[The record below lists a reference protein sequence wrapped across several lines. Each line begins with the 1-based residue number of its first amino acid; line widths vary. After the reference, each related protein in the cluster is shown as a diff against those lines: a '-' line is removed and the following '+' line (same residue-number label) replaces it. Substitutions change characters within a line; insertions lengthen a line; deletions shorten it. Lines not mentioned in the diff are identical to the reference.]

1 MQRRYN
7 VNKVLSHLPGKHFN
21 RFVIILKNDL
31 HCHHCQRQD
40 CKIQLLVHH
49 IRSKSKDLG
58 RRMCR
63 RGSMNQVLGK
73 RQAEYRD
80 QNIKL
85 TFNYHQYQYVSFI
98 ANLSGATLFYFAIVS
113 NPHVHC
119 IKKKY
124 HFPVLT
130 GKIKVLRTFM
140 YQLRT
145 QILILRTVTFQ
156 CTPTSGECSLGHQK
170 YLWVWVS
177 FLLFSFCICH
187 YQDFQPQRE
196 KFRGMFLTHNLLI
209 FFFSFPFH
217 FLALVLFRGVGG
229 SYGTSDFIVKKKY

>member
-7 VNKVLSHLPGKHFN
+7 VNKVLSHLPGKHFS
-21 RFVIILKNDL
+21 RFVIILKHYL

-49 IRSKSKDLG
+49 VRSKSKDLG

-73 RQAEYRD
+73 RQVEYRD

-85 TFNYHQYQYVSFI
+85 TFNYHQYQYGSFF
-98 ANLSGATLFYFAIVS
+98 ANFSGATLFYFAIVS

-156 CTPTSGECSLGHQK
+156 CTPTSGECSLVTRNICG
-170 YLWVWVS
+170 S
-177 FLLFSFCICH
+177 GCLFYFFPSVFVIIRI
-187 YQDFQPQRE
+187 FSLRE
-196 KFRGMFLTHNLLI
+196 KNSEAYSSPIIFLS
-209 FFFSFPFH
+209 FSSHFPFISWLW
-217 FLALVLFRGVGG
+217 FYFAVLVDLMVPL
-229 SYGTSDFIVKKKY
+229 ILL